1 MLLENCRTAGEHFA
15 YLNTALEDLYTIR
28 EANTIATY
36 IFEDLF
42 QPINDSTASSQW
54 TEEEQNIFERVVKEL
69 REYRPWQYVVGH
81 TQFYGLSFYVDEQV
95 LIPRPETEELVHFI
109 INRHKNQPLTLLDVG
124 TGSGCIAIT
133 LQKNLP
139 QATVTALDV
148 SEGAIGLAQKNARAN
163 GVEVA
168 CLSLDVLEGE
178 QTAALPMYT
187 VIVSNPPYIPPTDRS
202 LMEANVLEH
211 EPSLALFVTNNDPL
225 QFYKALALL
234 GQEKLQK
241 KGWLY
246 VEIHEDFGAE
256 VLALFQTCGY
266 QNGQVIQDMYGK
278 DRIVAAQW

>member
-1 MLLENCRTAGEHFA
+1 MLLENCKTAGEHFA

-69 REYRPWQYVVGH
+69 REYRPWQYVVGQ

-95 LIPRPETEELVHFI
+95 LIPRPETEELVHFN